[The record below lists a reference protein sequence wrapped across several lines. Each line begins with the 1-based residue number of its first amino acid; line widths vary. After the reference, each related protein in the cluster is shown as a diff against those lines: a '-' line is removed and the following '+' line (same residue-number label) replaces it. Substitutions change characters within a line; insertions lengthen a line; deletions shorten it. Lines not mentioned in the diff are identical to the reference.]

1 MLQAGIGFDFVF
13 ILYLMIFFFKF
24 MLHITFS
31 TEHSDAFF
39 ILEKEMIFLPSKK
52 KCLDVLFNFEIDH
65 VINEQMFQKLI

>member
-1 MLQAGIGFDFVF
+1 MLQADIGFDFVF

-52 KCLDVLFNFEIDH
+52 KMSRCLV
-65 VINEQMFQKLI
+65 

>member
-39 ILEKEMIFLPSKK
+39 YFRKRDDISTFEK

-65 VINEQMFQKLI
+65 VINEQMFRKLI